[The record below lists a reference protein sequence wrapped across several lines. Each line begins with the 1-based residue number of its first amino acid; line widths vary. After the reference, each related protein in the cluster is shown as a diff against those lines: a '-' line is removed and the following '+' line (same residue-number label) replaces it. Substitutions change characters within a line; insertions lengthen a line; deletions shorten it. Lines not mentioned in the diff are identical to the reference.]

1 MEIPKITDLVG
12 SGKKVRF
19 SRFTNSGREGTEPTL
34 WYKAEGGFEFPVP
47 VADTLGAEFRDEESA
62 GMLMKW
68 IRKHIKKVAEDLDAE
83 RQKHEDSLRYQA
95 KP

>member
-1 MEIPKITDLVG
+1 MEIPKITDVVG
-12 SGKKVRF
+12 PGKKVRF

-47 VADTLGAEFRDEESA
+47 VTDTYGAEFRDEESA

-68 IRKHIKKVAEDLDAE
+68 IRKHIKKVEEDIKVE
-83 RQKHEDSLRYQA
+83 GGKNVQE
-95 KP
+95 PI